1 MVSYILK
8 RLLIFVPTLFI
19 IITASFFLMRMAPG
33 SPFDGERAISEEIR
47 ANILKSYD
55 LDKPMFQQYTNY
67 LFNVI
72 RGDFGPSLKIKDF
85 TVSELIYKSAPT
97 SLTLGFLAMFIA
109 VLLGVFLG
117 SISALHQNSKMDY
130 SIMSFAMVGIVIPN
144 YAIAPILTLIFGIY
158 LAILPVGGWY
168 GVSYMILPTIAL
180 SLPYIAYIAR
190 ITRGSMLDVLST
202 NFIRTAYAKGLS
214 ERKILFKHA
223 LKPAILP
230 VVSYLGPS
238 IAGIMTG
245 SVVIESIFDIP
256 GLGRYFIQGSLNR
269 DYPLVMGLV
278 IFYAF
283 IIITMNLI
291 VDILYAYLDPKVKLD
306 K

>member
-1 MVSYILK
+1 V
-8 RLLIFVPTLFI
+8 FVPTLFI
-19 IITASFFLMRMAPG
+19 IITVSFFLMRMAPG
-33 SPFDGERAISEEIR
+33 SPFDGERAISPEIR
-47 ANILKSYD
+47 ANLLKAYN
-55 LDKPMFQQYTNY
+55 LDKPLFEQYTSY

-85 TVSELIYKSAPT
+85 TVTELIVKSAPT
-97 SLTLGFLAMFIA
+97 SLLLGFLAILLA
-109 VLLGVFLG
+109 LILGVFLG
-117 SISALHQNSKMDY
+117 AVSARHQNSKIDY
-130 SIMSFAMVGIVIPN
+130 GIMSFAMVGIVIPN

-168 GVSYMILPTIAL
+168 GAAYMVLPTIAL

-202 NFIRTAYAKGLS
+202 NFIRTAYAKGLPES
-214 ERKILFKHA
+214 KILFKHA

-230 VVSYLGPS
+230 VVSYLGPA
-238 IAGIMTG
+238 IAGVMTG
-245 SVVIESIFDIP
+245 SVVIESLFDIP

-283 IIITMNLI
+283 IIVTMNLI